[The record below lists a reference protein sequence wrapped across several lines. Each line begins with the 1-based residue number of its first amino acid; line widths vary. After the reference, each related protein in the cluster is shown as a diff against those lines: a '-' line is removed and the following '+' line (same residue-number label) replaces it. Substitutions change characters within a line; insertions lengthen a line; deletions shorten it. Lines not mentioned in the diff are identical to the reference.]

1 MTFLEYALREF
12 ELSKGYSCAKN
23 NGDENGV
30 FESRLKINELIS
42 GRNEVSKLAK
52 LFKSFYGVKDV
63 EAVKF

>member
-23 NGDENGV
+23 NGDEKGV

-42 GRNEVSKLAK
+42 LRNEVPELVK
-52 LFKSFYGVKDV
+52 LFKLFYGVKDV
-63 EAVKF
+63 